1 MDLSYANAGALK
13 LLIVSVTGA
22 DLMINRVLWALVKV
36 SARKQLR
43 EFPSHGAFTS
53 VQTIA

>member
-13 LLIVSVTGA
+13 LLIVSVTDA
-22 DLMINRVLWALVKV
+22 DFMINRILWALVKV

-43 EFPSHGAFTS
+43 EFPSHGAFAS
-53 VQTIA
+53 VQTIT